1 MKKRQRAVS
10 VLTAAI
16 GFSVLMSMGSLAAY
30 SDSGPGVASRWKQD
44 ERGWWYQNLDGSYPA
59 DQWQQINRKWYY
71 FDAEG
76 YMKENCWIETDGKYY
91 RLGSDGAMLSSQEIE
106 VDGKIYTLNESGE
119 VTNGNPQEMSEAE
132 LAVYSLAQGIVS
144 RITNDSMSKPDKAA
158 AIYRWVRGNMTYTSN
173 GPIGD
178 PVEGAM
184 YGFRRHSGC
193 CYEYYA
199 MSHYL
204 LLAAG
209 MPNIEVVRASDNH
222 HYWNLV
228 DVDGTWYHFDT
239 TPRRLGGNW
248 CLVPTSYLQQVS
260 WGSHNYDI
268 EAYPKTP

>member
-1 MKKRQRAVS
+1 MKKKQQAVS
-10 VLTAAI
+10 SVIAVI
-16 GFSVLMSMGSLAAY
+16 GLSSAMALCSLAAY
-30 SDSGPGVASRWKQD
+30 SDSGPGVVNRWKQD
-44 ERGWWYQNLDGSYPA
+44 ERGWWYENQDGSYPVE
-59 DQWQQINRKWYY
+59 QWQSINRKWYY

-76 YMKENCWIETDGKYY
+76 YMRANCWIMTDGKYY
-91 RLGSDGAMLSSQEIE
+91 RLGDDGSMLSSQEIE
-106 VDGKIYTLNESGE
+106 IDGKRYTLNESGE
-119 VTNGNPQEMSEAE
+119 VVDGDPQEMSEEEQAIY
-132 LAVYSLAQGIVS
+132 AHAQGIVAQ
-144 RITNDSMSKPDKAA
+144 ITNDSMSKQQKAA
-158 AIYRWVRGNMTYTSN
+158 AIYNWVRANTTYTSS

-178 PVEGAM
+178 PVEAAV

-199 MSHYL
+199 MSHYML
-204 LLAAG
+204 MAAG

-248 CLVPTSYLQQVS
+248 CLVTTSYLQQVS
-260 WGSHNYDI
+260 WRSHNYDI